1 MKSNLLICF
10 MFMSSNIYIKG
21 MVSESHWHSRLL
33 VKFQHLFPQQNEDIS
48 AFEKKWNNFLDAGED
63 VNQDVGLGMS
73 VFQYGIL
80 CGAPIGFAEY
90 LVNNHGAKIT
100 FSVLKESLAA
110 TCKEIDKEMIHQD
123 RKEVLVF
130 LLSKSNSETI
140 EKFADYCKMI
150 VSDKSLW
157 NKKVCFIKEIQQV
170 IAEKLHCDD

>member
-1 MKSNLLICF
+1 
-10 MFMSSNIYIKG
+10 MSSNIYIKG

-100 FSVLKESLAA
+100 FSVLKER
-110 TCKEIDKEMIHQD
+110 IHQD